1 MKKSVDFSNGSR
13 GKHAAMNLQVMGAV
27 DSVWAVCVTK
37 TEKNLIPFKLYN
49 IETYSA
55 SDQIKVKNEKGEAAF
70 YPKDWFTPLDV
81 SKNTISL
88 LEKAA

>member
-1 MKKSVDFSNGSR
+1 MASNQIASINRNSVDFSNGLH

-37 TEKNLIPFKLYN
+37 TEKDLIPFKLYS

-55 SDQIKVKNEKGEAAF
+55 SGQIKVNNEKGEAAF
-70 YPKDWFTPLDV
+70 YPKDWFTRLDV
-81 SKNTISL
+81 SK
-88 LEKAA
+88 